1 MVNDTTFERSHAR
14 NRSGQ
19 RVTINRRITRRYIV
33 PLLFLFETQAQ
44 DRFTEREKEREST
57 AGISSHS
64 PLWTVEKRAYIS
76 VRSGG
81 QVQWNGKKIST
92 NSTRWNPLD

>member
-44 DRFTEREKEREST
+44 DRFTERERERVRPVFLAILHCGRLKS
-57 AGISSHS
+57 G
-64 PLWTVEKRAYIS
+64 LIS
-76 VRSGG
+76 VSDR
-81 QVQWNGKKIST
+81 VARYNGTERKFQLIRRDGT
-92 NSTRWNPLD
+92 HSTR